1 MAANFELYVITDE
14 GLSKGLSHVEIASRA
29 IAGGA
34 DAIQLRDK
42 TMSGKDMLL
51 AALKLRA
58 ITKNAGVVF
67 IVNDRLDVALL
78 SGADGV
84 HLGQDDLPAKYVRT
98 IVPEGFILG
107 VSARNIEEAVLA
119 EQDGADY
126 IGLGPICNTSSKD
139 DAGDGCGF
147 DVIAEVKKRVS
158 IPVIAIG
165 GLGPGNAEKA
175 IKAGADGLAVISAV
189 VGQDDVA
196 RASSVLKFMIV
207 KAKESKRL

>member
-14 GLSKGLSHVEIASRA
+14 SLSKGLSHVEIAHRA
-29 IAGGA
+29 IMGGA

-42 TMSGKDMLL
+42 TMSGKDL
-51 AALKLRA
+51 LRA
-58 ITKNAGVVF
+58 AKELRTVTKNAGVTF

-84 HLGQDDLPAKYVRT
+84 HLGQDDLPARYARSIAPK
-98 IVPEGFILG
+98 GFILG
-107 VSARNIEEAVLA
+107 VSARNLEEAVLA

-126 IGLGPICNTSSKD
+126 IGLGPICDTSSKE
-139 DAGDGCGF
+139 DAGNGCGF
-147 DVIAEVKKRVS
+147 GLIAEVKSRVS

-165 GLGPGNAEKA
+165 GLGCGNAEKA

-189 VGQDDVA
+189 VSQDDVA
-196 RASSVLKFMIV
+196 RAASRLKFMIV

>member
-1 MAANFELYVITDE
+1 MAVNYELYVITDE
-14 GLSKGLSHVEIASRA
+14 SLSKGLSHAEIAQRA

-42 TMSGKDMLL
+42 TMSGKDLL
-51 AALKLRA
+51 QTAKELRT
-58 ITKNAGVVF
+58 ITKNAGVTF

-78 SGADGV
+78 CGADGV

-98 IVPEGFILG
+98 IVPKGFILG
-107 VSARNIEEAVLA
+107 VSARNLEEAMLA
-119 EQDGADY
+119 EHDGADY
-126 IGLGPICNTSSKD
+126 IGLGPICDTSSKD
-139 DAGDGCGF
+139 DAGSGCGF
-147 DVIAEVKKRVS
+147 DVITEVKNQVS

-189 VGQDDVA
+189 VSQDDVSKA
-196 RASSVLKFMIV
+196 ASILKFMIV

>member
-1 MAANFELYVITDE
+1 MAVNYELYVITDE
-14 GLSKGLSHVEIASRA
+14 SLSRGISHVEIAQRA

-42 TMSGKDMLL
+42 AMNGKDLIRV
-51 AALKLRA
+51 ANELRA
-58 ITKNAGVVF
+58 VTKNAGVAF

-78 SGADGV
+78 CGADGV
-84 HLGQDDLPAKYVRT
+84 HVGQDDIPAKLVRA
-98 IVPEGFILG
+98 IVPKGFILG
-107 VSARNIEEAVLA
+107 VSARNLEEAVQA

-126 IGLGPICNTSSKD
+126 IGLGPICDTSSKD
-139 DAGDGCGF
+139 DAGNGCGF
-147 DVIAEVKKRVS
+147 DVITEVKDRVS

-175 IKAGADGLAVISAV
+175 IRAGADGLAVISAV
-189 VGQDDVA
+189 VSQNDVA
-196 RASSVLKFMIV
+196 KAASILKFMIV